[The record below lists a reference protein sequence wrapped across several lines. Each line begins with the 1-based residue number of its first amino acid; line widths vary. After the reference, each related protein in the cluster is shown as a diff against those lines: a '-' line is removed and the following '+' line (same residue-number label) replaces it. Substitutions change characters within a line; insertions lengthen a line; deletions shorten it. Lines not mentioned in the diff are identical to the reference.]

1 VPHGALVEEFDE
13 RVDVARVE
21 GLVSAPHDR
30 GVFICSHRCPFSL
43 LSVNARHYS
52 APASHVKGALEE
64 YAEDA
69 ELDISAVFTDTP
81 PLRGHESMRHQLDE
95 WWETWQGLRMDSLQV
110 LDAGRGR
117 FVVDVRLWGKG
128 KRSGAEVEQRF
139 AFLYTLR
146 EADNKIVR
154 AQLFPDAETAMEHA
168 RASRSAV
175 QSG

>member
-1 VPHGALVEEFDE
+1 MRQTASPEIL
-13 RVDVARVE
+13 ARVKDNFE
-21 GLVSAPHDR
+21 WWNGGEPQLML
-30 GVFICSHRCPFSL
+30 G
-43 LSVNARHYS
+43 
-52 APASHVKGALEE
+52 E

-81 PLRGHESMRHQLDE
+81 PLRGHESMRRQLDE
-95 WWETWQGLRMDSLQV
+95 WWEAWEGLRMESLQV
-110 LDAGRGR
+110 LDAGHGR

-128 KRSGAEVEQRF
+128 RRSGAEVEQRF

-154 AQLFPDAETAMEHA
+154 AQLFPNA
-168 RASRSAV
+168 RAAMDHAKATPSAA